1 MNLYTRL
8 INKDHPL
15 PPDYV
20 PENLT
25 DIGIPFDAPCGDP
38 KRLLEIRTAHA
49 ALTLIQAAQKESL
62 IITESPATA
71 PTNASSSFPPE
82 ILMLHLQ
89 APASTRVALHWM
101 SHVRRSN
108 ISSSRNLPKHQREN
122 GSNETLL
129 STVLLSAILQTKNP
143 SPASPGNP
151 GISVM

>member
-49 ALTLIQAAQKESL
+49 ALTLI
-62 IITESPATA
+62 PATA

-129 STVLLSAILQTKNP
+129 STVLSSAILQTKNP